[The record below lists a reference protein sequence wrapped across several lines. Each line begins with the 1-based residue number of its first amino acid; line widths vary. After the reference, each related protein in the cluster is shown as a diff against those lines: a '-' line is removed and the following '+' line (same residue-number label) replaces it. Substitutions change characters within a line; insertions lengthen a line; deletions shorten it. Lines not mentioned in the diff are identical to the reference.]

1 MAEKFN
7 LDPELGTRVSENL
20 SKILNGDI
28 TNSISTAYIA
38 MTKQGENN
46 LTEQFKKKFIN
57 IQNFYNDSVI
67 PAMTAVQTNLDEY
80 TDLANYMNKIEID
93 ISIKAEAIDPIE
105 NAGFAEAM
113 NI

>member
-20 SKILNGDI
+20 LKILNGDV

-67 PAMTAVQTNLDEY
+67 PAMAAVQTNLDEY

-93 ISIKAEAIDPIE
+93 TSIKAEAIDPIE